1 MGALMYQNPLL
12 YIFLGIMHKRHRFQI
27 TIFES
32 KSLRF
37 ASTQPSLDFLSP
49 DLASCKKYIFCN
61 SQIVAASFS
70 RGATPAEPTTFHCF
84 PQRNKPI

>member
-1 MGALMYQNPLL
+1 
-12 YIFLGIMHKRHRFQI
+12 MHKRHRFQI

-32 KSLRF
+32 KSF
-37 ASTQPSLDFLSP
+37 ALSTQPSLDFLSP
-49 DLASCKKYIFCN
+49 DLAFPAKNIFCN

-70 RGATPAEPTTFHCF
+70 RGDSAEPTTFHCF